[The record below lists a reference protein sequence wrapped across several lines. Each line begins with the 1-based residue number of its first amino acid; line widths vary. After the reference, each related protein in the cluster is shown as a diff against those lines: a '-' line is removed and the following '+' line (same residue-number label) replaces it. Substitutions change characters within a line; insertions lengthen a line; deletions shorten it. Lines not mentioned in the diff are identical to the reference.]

1 MKTFTQYIKEGNASD
16 FSYAPDTM
24 GEDLC
29 MPGNTMVGPGRL
41 PEDQISDPSVDVTN
55 APDLTEP
62 EDATGHEMLDEHL
75 AHVNGKWA
83 LVSKKTGRPLRYFHG
98 PGKPSAE
105 WVSKQERSVQYWKHQ
120 G

>member
-1 MKTFTQYIKEGNASD
+1 MKTFHQYLKEGNASD

-24 GEDLC
+24 GEDIT
-29 MPGNTMVGPGRL
+29 MPGGSMFDASRL
-41 PEDQISDPSVDVTN
+41 AVESTPTIDLVDAPELE
-55 APDLTEP
+55 APDQDPDKEP
-62 EDATGHEMLDEHL
+62 IFEHL

-98 PGKPSAE
+98 PGKPSSD
-105 WVSKQERSVQYWKHQ
+105 WVSNAERSVQYWKHH

>member
-1 MKTFTQYIKEGNASD
+1 MKTFTQYITEGDASD

-24 GEDLC
+24 GEDMM

-55 APDLTEP
+55 APNLEEP
-62 EDATGHEMLDEHL
+62 EDKPGDDLVEHL

-98 PGKPSAE
+98 PGKPTSN
-105 WVSKQERSVQYWKHQ
+105 WVSHAERSVQYWKHQ